1 MKRTGFKSRGKPM
14 RKVSLKK
21 ATRRASKEG
30 QEALAYMQAVKQLP
44 CAVCGSAPPSDA
56 HHVICDRYS
65 TAKASDWDVI
75 PLCKAHHQDGPEAIH
90 NGKAS
95 WRAKHGPDHGYI
107 ETTASLVLACF
118 GIRRQPP

>member
-14 RKVSLKK
+14 RKVSKK
-21 ATRRASKEG
+21 RQTKRASHEG

-44 CAVCGSAPPSDA
+44 CAVCGAAPPSDA
-56 HHVICDRYS
+56 HHCHHDRYG
-65 TAKASDWDVI
+65 TAKESDWDVI
-75 PLCKAHHQDGPEAIH
+75 PLCKTCHQDGRQSVH
-90 NGKAS
+90 NAKRT
-95 WRAKHGPDHGYI
+95 WREKNGPDHGYI